1 MPLAVTLAIV
11 YALMWAVDNLAGG
24 TYMDRPIVCC
34 TLVGLAM
41 GDLAAGLAIGGFMEL
56 AWMGML
62 SFAGVIDSEPRFGAI
77 PGAAVALAAGCGP
90 GVALVA
96 AIPFAYLGG
105 LISSRYN
112 SLNGRL
118 MARWCDP
125 WARAGRL
132 HEICVYH
139 LSVGFVK
146 CLVMSLVMGVLVALV
161 TGPAAAALALVPP
174 AALAGVEAAAGLLP
188 AVALAIMVDLLWDRR
203 LVPLFFAGF
212 ALSAYLGAS
221 TVAVAVLAVSLAV
234 AWALAASRGAGAAV
248 APAPAA
254 DDGLPGAELGVTRRD
269 VRAMFWR
276 SLPIEISYNT
286 EREHNMLYV
295 FTLAPVLRK
304 AYAGD
309 DEALAQALVRHMRF
323 QNTTPQIE
331 PLELGV
337 VASLEVANARAGNVM
352 GEAIEAAKQTMM
364 GPTGIIGDTLFHS
377 GGFRVLS
384 ASLGAA
390 LALTGNPLALVVYC
404 LVFNVPNYLVHWLGI
419 KLGFERGTQVMELI
433 AGSGI
438 VQRVTDVCT
447 VVCLAVVGSLAA
459 LYVAVPV
466 PAALAASPAFGSLSG
481 MVAGVCPGLAGLA
494 ATWALVWLLRRPRVN
509 SSVVMLVLL
518 AAGALLGLAGVL

>member
-1 MPLAVTLAIV
+1 MPLAVTLALV

-34 TLVGLAM
+34 TLVGLVM
-41 GDLAAGLAIGGFMEL
+41 GDVASGLAIGGFMEL

-62 SFAGVIDSEPRFGAI
+62 SFAGVIDSEPRFGAV
-77 PGAAVALAAGCGP
+77 PGAAVALASGCGA
-90 GVALVA
+90 GVALLA

-105 LISSRYN
+105 FVSSRYN

-118 MARWCDP
+118 MERWCDP
-125 WARAGRL
+125 WAREGRL

-139 LSVGFVK
+139 MAVGLAK
-146 CLVMSLVMGVLVALV
+146 CVVMSLIMGVVVALV
-161 TGPAAAALALVPP
+161 TGPVVAALALVPD
-174 AALAGVEAAAGLLP
+174 AALAGIELAAGLIP
-188 AVALAIMVDLLWDRR
+188 AVALAIMVNLLWDRR
-203 LVPLFFAGF
+203 FVPLFFAGF

-234 AWALAASRGAGAAV
+234 AWALSDTRAAGGGTATGG
-248 APAPAA
+248 
-254 DDGLPGAELGVTRRD
+254 DLPGSDLGIDRRD
-269 VRAMFWR
+269 VRSMFWR

-295 FTLAPVLRK
+295 FTLAPILRK

-309 DEALAQALVRHMRF
+309 EAALAEAVVRHMKF

-337 VASLEVANARAGNVM
+337 VASLEVANAKSGNVM
-352 GEAIEAAKQTMM
+352 GPAIEGAKETMM

-384 ASLGAA
+384 ASLGVA
-390 LALTGNPLALVVYC
+390 LALSGNPLALVVYC
-404 LVFNVPNYLVHWLGI
+404 LVFNVPNYLVHWFGV
-419 KLGFERGTQVMELI
+419 KLGFERGVGVMELI

-438 VQRVTDVCT
+438 VQRVTDVCCM
-447 VVCLAVVGSLAA
+447 VCLAVVGSLTA
-459 LYVAVPV
+459 LYVTVPV
-466 PAALAASPAFGSLSG
+466 PVAWAASPAFEGLAA
-481 MVAGVCPGLAGLA
+481 MVAGVCPSVVGLAL
-494 ATWALVWLLRRPRVN
+494 TWLFVWLLRKRGVN
-509 SSVVMLVLL
+509 SSVAMLALL
-518 AAGALLGLAGVL
+518 AAGAALGLAGVL